1 MFLCLWIVHILLCIT
16 HPDLISMVWS
26 LYLFSFNKC
35 LCIMLKTLML
45 SKITIIWT
53 TLVKNTDNAHVNDLA
68 YYFFWKGNKN
78 SHKNSVGHDWSFF
91 IWRNCEIKKTKKIN
105 SRNSSCLFMKESFI
119 LLFFSRIMKEN
130 WINARNKC
138 SYHFPCM
145 LKSFYI
151 SISALQ

>member
-1 MFLCLWIVHILLCIT
+1 MNSAHIIMYNTSRSYLNG
-16 HPDLISMVWS
+16 LI
-26 LYLFSFNKC
+26 
-35 LCIMLKTLML
+35 IILML

-68 YYFFWKGNKN
+68 YYFFWKGNKY